1 MQSGKKT
8 LDNITFLP
16 GAFYDGVWEIGDKFI
31 ADMKAGKSVA
41 THIAENTESLK
52 AKAEEYNEKY
62 AEGYNK

>member
-1 MQSGKKT
+1 
-8 LDNITFLP
+8 
-16 GAFYDGVWEIGDKFI
+16 
-31 ADMKAGKSVA
+31 MKAGKSVA